1 MGDRPL
7 RVLFVSHN
15 HPVVRPGG
23 AEGYAFELYKAMR
36 ESEDFE
42 PVFLARNDR
51 PDPGVSPRHQDA
63 VIATVTDEDPNQYF
77 IYTDQ
82 SSWDWLFE
90 RSHVKSTLT
99 ESYRDFLLAQRP
111 DIVHF
116 QHTFLIGH
124 DVVRVT
130 RNTLPD
136 AGIVYTL
143 HEFMAMC
150 HHMGQMV
157 RTKRKMH
164 QLCREASPR
173 RCHDC
178 FPEIPAQLFF
188 MRERF
193 VRSQLGLVDRFIAPS
208 RHLLGQYVHWGIPV
222 EKMVFEDYGR
232 VPVVAVDDSADG
244 ERPRNRFGFFGQFT
258 PFKGADVLLKAMAIL
273 GDDFDGHLWMHGA
286 NLDRQPEEFQ
296 KRFEPLLKET
306 RKNVTLG
313 GSYHPGQ
320 IGKLMSRVDWVLVPS
335 IWWENSPLVIQ
346 EAFLHGKPVI
356 CSDIGGM
363 AEKVENG
370 VSGLHFRR
378 GDAEDLAQ
386 VIEQASTSPELW
398 WRLRSGIPAVYG
410 MDEHI
415 DRLQTI
421 YGEVLAGRGRGS
433 ERLAPAI
440 ATSR

>member
-1 MGDRPL
+1 MAGKRL
-7 RVLFVSHN
+7 KVLFVCHN
-15 HPVVRPGG
+15 HPAVRPGG

-36 ESEDFE
+36 ETPEFE
-42 PVFLARNDR
+42 PIFLARNER
-51 PDPGVSPRHQDA
+51 PDPGVSPRHAEID
-63 VIATVTDEDPNQYF
+63 IASVNDDPNQYF
-77 IYTDQ
+77 LYTDQ

-90 RSHVKSTLT
+90 RSRTKSTLT
-99 ESYRDFLLAQRP
+99 ESYSDFLLAHRP
-111 DIVHF
+111 DVVHF
-116 QHTFLIGH
+116 QHTFFIGH
-124 DVVRVT
+124 DVLRVT

-136 AGIVYTL
+136 APIVYTL
-143 HEFMAMC
+143 HEFMAIC

-173 RCHDC
+173 RCHEC

-193 VRSQLGLVDRFIAPS
+193 IRSQFALVDAFIAPS
-208 RHLLGQYVHWGIPV
+208 HTVRNQYLRWGLPP
-222 EKMVFEDYGR
+222 EKVIFEDYGR
-232 VPVVAVDDSADG
+232 LPAEQVAVPSE
-244 ERPRNRFGFFGQFT
+244 ERPRNRFGFFGQLT

-273 GDDFDGHLWMHGA
+273 GDDFDGHAWIHGA
-286 NLDRQPEEFQ
+286 NLDRQPPEFQ
-296 KRFEPLLKET
+296 ERLNPLLKET
-306 RKNVTLG
+306 KKTVTVAG
-313 GSYHPGQ
+313 AYNPDQ
-320 IGKLMSRVDWVLVPS
+320 IGKLMARVDWVVVPS

-378 GDAEDLAQ
+378 GDAEDLAD
-386 VIEQASTSPELW
+386 VMRRAVETPELW
-398 WRLRSGIPAVYG
+398 WQLHSGVPTVYG

-415 DRLQTI
+415 ARLAEI
-421 YGEVLAGRGRGS
+421 YGELASGANGTP
-433 ERLAPAI
+433 LPVA
-440 ATSR
+440 ATSRG